1 MGRILCV
8 AEKPSI
14 AKAVANHLAG
24 QARGD
29 SIRGLPWVKNYKF
42 DFNFRSWGQ
51 SSVTFTCVAGHIQ
64 QQDFDERYRKWMSCA
79 PSELF
84 EAPIQTS
91 IAPDKKPIAANIEQ
105 QARSANIL
113 FIWTDCDREGE
124 HIGTEIRDIA
134 LKVNRN
140 IQVFRARFSNI
151 ERAHIIAAAQN
162 PIPLDQAQANAVAA
176 RIELDLRLGA
186 AFTRMQTLA
195 LQSMLPQQGDEK
207 NKVISYGSC
216 QFPTLGFV
224 VDRYLRVRNFVPE
237 TFWYI
242 KIVHEK
248 DDIDVKF
255 SWRRGHLFDRLAVI
269 VIYEKCLRAKTAKV
283 TKMQKKPTKK
293 WKPLPLTT
301 VELQKNG
308 SRFLRMT
315 SQQVMTVAESLYT
328 KGWIS
333 YPRTETDQFD
343 KGMNLQALVQKQ
355 VQDNHWGGFAQG
367 LMNGGFNQPRMG
379 RNNDKAHP
387 PIHPVNYVAPG
398 NLNDEERRVYEFVVR
413 RFLACC
419 SEDALGEATDV
430 EIEYGGEIF
439 HAHGLTVLA
448 RNYLDVYPYDKW
460 ESSQNLPQFTV
471 GETFEPK
478 EATMHDGKTTAP
490 GYLTEPELIALMDA
504 NGIGTDATMAEH
516 IAKIQEREYAV
527 ARPKGGG
534 AGGNGAGNRG
544 GGGGGRGRGR
554 GRGRGGRGGRGGAG
568 GQNGQNG
575 GAVGGGG
582 GTGGVQEFIPTTLG
596 IALIEGYDNV
606 GFETSLSKP
615 FLRKEM
621 EVQMKAICEGRSTRN
636 DVVQQNLE
644 QYRAVFNRTQ
654 QQMNVLKAVSRAPAG
669 SYVDVEATNNMVVG
683 IQAIRKY
690 VGEANHG

>member
-1 MGRILCV
+1 MTQILCV

-14 AKAVANHLAG
+14 AKAVANHLG
-24 QARGD
+24 GHARAEDVPG
-29 SIRGLPWVKNYKF
+29 ITWVKNYKF
-42 DFNFRSWGQ
+42 DFRFQQWGQ
-51 SSVTFTCVAGHIQ
+51 CAVTFTCVAGHIVAH
-64 QQDFDERYRKWMSCA
+64 DFHERFQKWHSCQPA
-79 PSELF
+79 ALF
-84 EAPIQTS
+84 DAPIEQS
-91 IAPDKKPIAANIEQ
+91 IADDKKAVAKNIEN
-105 QARSANIL
+105 QARYASIL

-134 LKVNRN
+134 LK
-140 IQVFRARFSNI
+140 IKPSMQVWRARFSNI
-151 ERAHIIAAAQN
+151 ERAHVIQASQN
-162 PIPLDQAQANAVAA
+162 PIRLDEAQAQAVSA

-195 LQSMLPQQGDEK
+195 LQNMVPQQGEERSK
-207 NKVISYGSC
+207 LISYGSC

-237 TFWYI
+237 PFWLI
-242 KIVHEK
+242 KVAHTK
-248 DDIDVKF
+248 DNIDVKF
-255 SWRRGHLFDRLAVI
+255 NWRRGHLFDRMAVTLI
-269 VIYEKCLRAKTAKV
+269 FERCLLAKTAKV
-283 TKMQKKPTKK
+283 IKMAKKPTRK

-315 SQQVMTVAESLYT
+315 SQEVMNIAEQLYT

-343 KGMNLQALVQKQ
+343 RGMDLRALVSKQ
-355 VQDNHWGGFAQG
+355 TQDGRWGPFAQNLMHGGFK
-367 LMNGGFNQPRMG
+367 QPRDG

-387 PIHPVNYVAPG
+387 PIHPVNYVAPTQ
-398 NLNDEERRVYEFVVR
+398 LNDNERKVYEFVVR

-419 SEDALGEATDV
+419 SEDAIGEATDI
-430 EIEYGGEIF
+430 EIDYGSELF
-439 HAHGLTVLA
+439 HAHGLMVIA

-460 ESSQNLPQFTV
+460 ESSQQLPQYTV
-471 GETFEPK
+471 GETFEPT
-478 EATMHDGKTTAP
+478 EANMLDGETSAP
-490 GYLTEPELIALMDA
+490 AYLTEPELISLMDA

-516 IAKIQEREYAV
+516 IATIKKREYV
-527 ARPKGGG
+527 IARAKGGG
-534 AGGNGAGNRG
+534 ATAAAAAGNGA
-544 GGGGGRGRGR
+544 GRGR
-554 GRGRGGRGGRGGAG
+554 GRGRGGARGGRGGRG
-568 GQNGQNG
+568 G
-575 GAVGGGG
+575 GAAGHNGGG

-621 EVQMKAICEGRSTRN
+621 EVQMKAICEGRTTRN

-644 QYRAVFNRTQ
+644 QYRAVFNRTVQ
-654 QQMNVLKAVSRAPAG
+654 QINVLKS
-669 SYVDVEATNNMVVG
+669 
-683 IQAIRKY
+683 AITKY
-690 VGEANHG
+690 VVDANHG